1 MHVIGAIIIVVVIV
15 IALPVSFFVGGAV
28 MSVVLGYF
36 LGDNAE
42 REHEGS
48 ELLDLNT

>member
-1 MHVIGAIIIVVVIV
+1 VIGAIIIVVVIV
-15 IALPVSFFVGGAV
+15 IALPVSFAMGGAV
-28 MSVVLGYF
+28 ASAVLGFF
-36 LGDNAE
+36 LRDNAE